1 VTAVS
6 CVRAENGRS
15 NALRAV
21 PVPVVGEPRVL
32 SYPSFRA
39 SCMYVGMLACCVL
52 SGHHRSETKKI

>member
-1 VTAVS
+1 VTTVS
-6 CVRAENGRS
+6 CVRAENGVDRS

-39 SCMYVGMLACCVL
+39 SCMYVAMLCPF
-52 SGHHRSETKKI
+52 RSSSK